1 MQIPLNV
8 NISEGRKV
16 MKIDAGT
23 VYGFAAVSLL
33 TGVAVCTAPTELEEI
48 EKRADDI
55 RSMLG
60 DVELVY
66 GNNSYFPHFPDG
78 KWPFATKQED
88 LEREALSWASRYR
101 SESKEEDVDVD
112 SLIEILKR
120 DEIESK
126 YRLSRVKKDVMRKV
140 LLPF

>member
-1 MQIPLNV
+1 
-8 NISEGRKV
+8 

-23 VYGFAAVSLL
+23 IYGFAAVSLL
-33 TGVAVCTAPTELEEI
+33 TGTVECTQPTELEEI
-48 EKRADDI
+48 EKRAEDI

-66 GNNSYFPHFPDG
+66 ADNSYFPFFADG
-78 KWPFATKQED
+78 KWPFATKPED
-88 LEREALSWASRYR
+88 LERAALDWASRYR
-101 SESKEEDVDVD
+101 NEDKEEDVDVD
-112 SLIEILKR
+112 SLIEIFNK

-140 LLPF
+140 LMPF

>member
-1 MQIPLNV
+1 
-8 NISEGRKV
+8 

-23 VYGFAAVSLL
+23 IYGFAAVSLL
-33 TGVAVCTAPTELEEI
+33 TGQAVCTAPTELEEI
-48 EKRADDI
+48 EKRAEDI

-66 GNNSYFPHFPDG
+66 GSTSYFPFFADG
-78 KWPFATKQED
+78 KWPFDTSKED
-88 LEREALSWASRYR
+88 LEKAALDWSSQYR
-101 SESKEEDVDVD
+101 NEDREEDVDVD
-112 SLIEILKR
+112 SLIEIFNR

-140 LLPF
+140 LMPF

>member
-1 MQIPLNV
+1 
-8 NISEGRKV
+8 

-23 VYGFAAVSLL
+23 IYGFAAVSLL
-33 TGVAVCTAPTELEEI
+33 TGVVECTQPSELEEI
-48 EKRADDI
+48 EKRAEDI

-66 GNNSYFPHFPDG
+66 GNNSYFPFFADG
-78 KWPFATKQED
+78 KWPFATTQED
-88 LEREALSWASRYR
+88 LEKAALDWASKYKH
-101 SESKEEDVDVD
+101 EDKEEDVDVD
-112 SLIEILKR
+112 SLIEILKKE
-120 DEIESK
+120 EIESK

>member
-1 MQIPLNV
+1 
-8 NISEGRKV
+8 

-23 VYGFAAVSLL
+23 IYGFAAVSLL
-33 TGVAVCTAPTELEEI
+33 TGKTVCTAPTELGEI
-48 EKRADDI
+48 TKRAEDI
-55 RSMLG
+55 KSMLG

-66 GNNSYFPHFPDG
+66 GNNSYFPFFPDG

-88 LEREALSWASRYR
+88 LERAAIDWASKYR
-101 SESKEEDVDVD
+101 NENKEEDVDVD
-112 SLIEILKR
+112 SLIEILKK

-126 YRLSRVKKDVMRKV
+126 YRLSYVKKNVMRKV

>member
-1 MQIPLNV
+1 
-8 NISEGRKV
+8 

-23 VYGFAAVSLL
+23 IYGFAAVSLL
-33 TGVAVCTAPTELEEI
+33 TGQAVCTAPTELEEI
-48 EKRADDI
+48 GKRAEDI
-55 RSMLG
+55 KSMLG

-66 GNNSYFPHFPDG
+66 GNNSYFPFFPDG

-88 LEREALSWASRYR
+88 LERAALEWSSQYR
-101 SESKEEDVDVD
+101 SENKEEDVDVG
-112 SLIEILKR
+112 SLIEILKK

>member
-1 MQIPLNV
+1 
-8 NISEGRKV
+8 

-23 VYGFAAVSLL
+23 IYGFAAVSLL
-33 TGVAVCTAPTELEEI
+33 TGQEVCTAPTELGEI

-66 GNNSYFPHFPDG
+66 GNNSYFPFFADG

-88 LEREALSWASRYR
+88 LEKAALDWASKYKH
-101 SESKEEDVDVD
+101 EDKEEDVDVD
-112 SLIEILKR
+112 SLIEILKKE
-120 DEIESK
+120 EIESK